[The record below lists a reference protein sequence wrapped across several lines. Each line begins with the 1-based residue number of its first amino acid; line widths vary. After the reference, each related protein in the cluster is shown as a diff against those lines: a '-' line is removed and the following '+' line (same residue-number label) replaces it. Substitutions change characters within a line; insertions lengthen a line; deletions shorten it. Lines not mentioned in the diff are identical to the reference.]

1 MPPKAGRFSC
11 PHAGMK
17 WRALIV
23 PCATVLTLGLAL
35 LKEAQAHAET
45 TETAAKD
52 SDVVDPR

>member
-1 MPPKAGRFSC
+1 
-11 PHAGMK
+11 MK